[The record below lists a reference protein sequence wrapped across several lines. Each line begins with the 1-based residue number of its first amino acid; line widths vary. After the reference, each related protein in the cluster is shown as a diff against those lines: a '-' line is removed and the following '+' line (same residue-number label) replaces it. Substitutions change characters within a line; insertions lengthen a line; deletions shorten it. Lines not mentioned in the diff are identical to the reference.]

1 MKNLLHPS
9 VLLATTI
16 ILLGACHDKSPM
28 VITPDQPPDDLEV
41 TPLQPSTETS
51 LSKSAVDTTGLLN
64 TEQSRYYATVLASGV
79 KYDEGTTRQTVSYSS
94 VTFSDKNQP
103 VEFGGKRLCFRG
115 LDLGSVRL
123 NGMDMIQVQRFVH
136 LFPFHMFGDRD
147 TAVGPKYVLANRD
160 GRDAKNFNYRGNSWF
175 EWTVSGENPIDPF
188 NLKIQTP
195 DEITITSPKSTSF
208 ISTSEDLQ
216 VQWLGKAESF
226 RLIISGLRGSDLQ
239 PALEINLR
247 KSEGSV
253 TIPAKVLALLPTDTF
268 RTFVFS
274 FISSRTAEVQVNH
287 FSDEILV
294 SASSIH
300 DVVLTVL

>member
-1 MKNLLHPS
+1 
-9 VLLATTI
+9 
-16 ILLGACHDKSPM
+16 M
-28 VITPDQPPDDLEV
+28 VITPDQPADDLEV
-41 TPLQPSTETS
+41 TALQPSLETS
-51 LSKSAVDTTGLLN
+51 LSRTAVDTTGVLN
-64 TEQSRYYATVLASGV
+64 TEQSRYYAAVIVSGV

-94 VTFSDKNQP
+94 VAFSDKNQP
-103 VEFGGKRLCFRG
+103 VEYDGERLCFQG
-115 LDLGSVRL
+115 LDLGSVRI
-123 NGMDMIQVQRFVH
+123 NGMDMTRVQRFVH

-160 GRDAKNFNYRGNSWF
+160 GRDAKSFNYSGNSWF

-195 DEITITSPKSTSF
+195 DEITITNPKSTSF
-208 ISTSEDLQ
+208 ISTNEDLQ
-216 VQWLGKAESF
+216 IQWLGKAESF

-239 PALEINLR
+239 PALEINLK

-253 TIPAKVLALLPTDTF
+253 TIPSKVLALLPTDTF

-274 FISSRTAEVQVNH
+274 FISSKTAEMQVNH

-300 DVVLTVL
+300 DIVLTVL